1 MRTLDHRT
9 IRASPAAVHA
19 VASDVESWPS
29 LLSHY
34 RRVRVLE
41 RRRDGSS
48 IVEMA
53 AVRPFGIVRWPV
65 WWVSEM
71 RSDTE
76 AQTVA
81 YRHIRGITRGM
92 DVEWRV
98 VQGQDGSDVTI
109 EHRWPGPR
117 WPVIGGPAAELV
129 IGPLFIHGIAARTL
143 AGLAAVVESAR
154 DAEII
159 AGRPL

>member
-1 MRTLDHRT
+1 M
-9 IRASPAAVHA
+9 RASPEAVHA
-19 VASDVESWPS
+19 AATAVEAWPR

-41 RRRDGSS
+41 QRQDGIS

-53 AVRPFGIVRWPV
+53 AVRPFGVARWPV

-76 AQTVA
+76 AKTVT
-81 YRHIRGITRGM
+81 YRHIRGITTGM

-98 VQGQDGSDVTI
+98 VQGRDGTDVTI

-117 WPVIGGPAAELV
+117 WPVIGGPAAQLV
-129 IGPLFIHGIAARTL
+129 IGPLFIHGIASRTL
-143 AGLAAVVESAR
+143 AGLAAVVETAR

>member
-19 VASDVESWPS
+19 AATAVEDWPR
-29 LLSHY
+29 LLAHY
-34 RRVRVLE
+34 RRVSVLE
-41 RRRDGSS
+41 RRADGSS

-53 AVRPFGIVRWPV
+53 AVRPFGVVRWPV

-71 RSDTE
+71 RSDAE
-76 AQTVA
+76 AKTVT
-81 YRHIRGITRGM
+81 YRHLKGITSGM

-98 VQGQDGSDVTI
+98 VQGVDGADVTI

-117 WPVIGGPAAELV
+117 WPVLGGPAAHLV
-129 IGPLFIHGIAARTL
+129 IGPLFIHGIASRTL
-143 AGLAAVVESAR
+143 AGLAAVVETGLTSTPDAR
-154 DAEII
+154 
-159 AGRPL
+159 

>member
-1 MRTLDHRT
+1 VRTLDHRT

-19 VASDVESWPS
+19 VASAVEAWPS

-41 RRRDGSS
+41 RRPDGSS
-48 IVEMA
+48 VVEMA
-53 AVRPFGIVRWPV
+53 AVRPFGIAGWPV

-71 RSDTE
+71 RTDTE
-76 AQTVA
+76 AHTVT
-81 YRHIRGITRGM
+81 YRHVRGITSGM
-92 DVEWRV
+92 DVEWRM
-98 VQGQDGSDVTI
+98 VQGRDGTDVTI

-129 IGPLFIHGIAARTL
+129 IGPLFIHGIASRTL
-143 AGLAAVVESAR
+143 AGLAAVVEST
-154 DAEII
+154 
-159 AGRPL
+159 P

>member
-1 MRTLDHRT
+1 
-9 IRASPAAVHA
+9 
-19 VASDVESWPS
+19 VEQWPR
-29 LLSHY
+29 LLPHY
-34 RRVRVLE
+34 RRVQVLE
-41 RRRDGSS
+41 RRPDGSS

-53 AVRPFGIVRWPV
+53 AVRPFGIARWPV

-76 AQTVA
+76 AQTVT
-81 YRHIRGITRGM
+81 YRHINGITRGM

-98 VQGQDGSDVTI
+98 VQGQHGTDVTI
-109 EHRWPGPR
+109 EHRWSGPH
-117 WPVIGGPAAELV
+117 WPVIGGPAAALV
-129 IGPLFIHGIAARTL
+129 IGPVFIHGIASRTL